1 MFTKTAIF
9 FLFNLSI
16 DTLFLSTLLSLILL
30 LWVHFFN
37 SFNIFKSEFSVFL
50 LKYVTYFNLLFV
62 AILQIFFWFFF
73 LESNV
78 NILNLLLL
86 DNTLNFQVTADY
98 FNYLMTFNI
107 KHNFFFTSWSINIDL
122 FALII
127 QFAGLVVGFLSY
139 LVLDTRYFFKNIK
152 YLTVFC
158 IFDIVVL
165 LFTTTNNIIFFFLF
179 YELLLLPSFL
189 LVYYVSQARRGIQ
202 ASLYFVIWTQIGSFL
217 VLCATAY
224 LLTITNIFLFTD
236 LKYFRFTQSEIY
248 TLYTLYFFG
257 FGFKVPIWPLHFWL
271 TKTHVE
277 ASAGFSMYLSGFL
290 VKTALY
296 GFFKYTSIFG
306 LGVNTT
312 FFIVIAAIGVVDAS
326 IKMFSQVDLKKLVAF
341 CTIQE
346 MNLIYL
352 MLCWGDSFGI
362 TTAML
367 FILTH
372 AFLSSLMFFLVDC
385 IQRRYNSRSVLEL
398 SGILH
403 TTPNL
408 GISVFVM
415 CILYSGLPG
424 TIKFICEFYLF
435 GQLFSISFWFTFFL
449 IIFAN
454 LIGVVGFCRCFF
466 NVLFGMSLKYSK
478 MNIVDLT
485 IKDFY
490 IIFICLFFLIF
501 LPYIPL
507 WYV

>member
-1 MFTKTAIF
+1 M
-9 FLFNLSI
+9 
-16 DTLFLSTLLSLILL
+16 
-30 LWVHFFN
+30 
-37 SFNIFKSEFSVFL
+37 
-50 LKYVTYFNLLFV
+50 
-62 AILQIFFWFFF
+62 
-73 LESNV
+73 
-78 NILNLLLL
+78 
-86 DNTLNFQVTADY
+86 
-98 FNYLMTFNI
+98 
-107 KHNFFFTSWSINIDL
+107 
-122 FALII
+122 
-127 QFAGLVVGFLSY
+127 
-139 LVLDTRYFFKNIK
+139 
-152 YLTVFC
+152 
-158 IFDIVVL
+158 
-165 LFTTTNNIIFFFLF
+165 
-179 YELLLLPSFL
+179 LLLPSFL